1 MHRLADLEQVVRRN
15 ISRIAYWQREG
26 RGEARGNGC
35 HPERADGPDA
45 RGRASLVRVSRIAPV
60 GLSHKNSK
68 AATVPNAP
76 VRAVASPMIKRIVS
90 CVARKQDKQKIL

>member
-1 MHRLADLEQVVRRN
+1 MLSIRYYGLASHPVSETKVHRCA
-15 ISRIAYWQREG
+15 
-26 RGEARGNGC
+26 
-35 HPERADGPDA
+35 
-45 RGRASLVRVSRIAPV
+45 APV

>member
-1 MHRLADLEQVVRRN
+1 MEVFCQNLRGTHTNTARKVTIGELRR
-15 ISRIAYWQREG
+15 S
-26 RGEARGNGC
+26 
-35 HPERADGPDA
+35 
-45 RGRASLVRVSRIAPV
+45 VSRIAPV
-60 GLSHKNSK
+60 GLSHKNGK